1 MLEVLMLKVI
11 QTPVRFYPFIGG
23 VEKYVYYISKELV
36 KYDDCDV
43 KVICANE
50 PDTVDEE
57 VHDGI
62 SIKRLNYVGKLANTN
77 LTPALPNTL
86 LSEDF
91 DIIHTHVPT
100 PWSSDWSN
108 IVSRIKKK
116 PLVVTYHNDIIGD
129 GIANAVAKIYNS
141 TTLKLLL
148 NRADKII
155 ITQDDYINS
164 PHLTKY
170 KSKIVTIPNGV
181 DTDLFKPT
189 TGARKSN
196 QIFFLSVLD
205 RFHKYKGLDYL
216 LDALVE
222 VKKNIPD
229 VKLVVGGK
237 GELLDFYENKT
248 RELSLEDNVVF
259 KGFLTDDEVIRHYQ
273 ESELF
278 VLPSI
283 SSLQEGFGIVVL
295 EALACETPVISTTIV
310 GVSDDVIETD
320 SGIIIPPKDTE
331 KLEGAIMSILSDKN
345 MIEEM
350 GKRGRL
356 LVQEKY
362 EWKKISESIHDLYE
376 ELL

>member
-1 MLEVLMLKVI
+1 MKVI

-36 KYDDCDV
+36 KYENCDV

-50 PDTVDEE
+50 PENVSEE
-57 VHDGI
+57 VYNDI
-62 SIKRLNYVGKLANTN
+62 VIKRLGYTGKIANTN
-77 LTPALPNTL
+77 VTLSLPKVLYN
-86 LSEDF
+86 EDF

-108 IVSRIKKK
+108 IFSRIKNK
-116 PLVVTYHNDIIGD
+116 PLVVTYHNDIIGE
-129 GIANAVAKIYNS
+129 GIANTIANIYNS
-141 TTLKLLL
+141 TALKLLL
-148 NRADKII
+148 NRANKII
-155 ITQDDYINS
+155 ITQDDYIQS
-164 PHLTKY
+164 PHLQKY
-170 KSKIVTIPNGV
+170 KDKITTIPNGV
-181 DTDLFKPT
+181 DTSLFTPT
-189 TGARKSN
+189 TSAKKDN

-205 RFHKYKGLDYL
+205 KFHKYKGLDYL

-222 VKKNIPD
+222 VKKVISD

-237 GELLDFYENKT
+237 GSLLEFYKNKVKD
-248 RELSLEDNVVF
+248 LGLEDNVEF
-259 KGFLTDDEVIRHYQ
+259 KGFLTDEEVISMYQ

-295 EALACETPVISTTIV
+295 EALSCETPVISTTIV
-310 GVSDDVIETD
+310 GVSDDVINTD
-320 SGIIIPPKDTE
+320 SGIIVPPRDVD
-331 KLEGAIMSILSDKN
+331 KLTGAIIKILSDKKL
-345 MIEEM
+345 IAQM
-350 GKRGRL
+350 GKKGRQ

-362 EWKKISESIHDLYE
+362 EWKSIAKSIHELYE

>member
-1 MLEVLMLKVI
+1 MLKVI

-50 PDTVDEE
+50 PDSVDEE

-62 SIKRLNYVGKLANTN
+62 SIKRLKYVGKLANTN
-77 LTPALPNTL
+77 LTPALPRAL

-108 IVSRIKKK
+108 IVSRIRKK
-116 PLVVTYHNDIIGD
+116 PLVVTYHNDIIGE
-129 GIANAVAKIYNS
+129 GLANTVANIYNS

-148 NRADKII
+148 GRADRII

-164 PHLTKY
+164 PHLANY
-170 KSKIVTIPNGV
+170 KDKIVTIPNGV
-181 DTDLFKPT
+181 DTGLFKPT
-189 TGARKSN
+189 KDARKSN

-222 VKKNIPD
+222 VKKKIPD

-237 GELLDFYENKT
+237 GELLEFYENKT
-248 RELSLEDNVVF
+248 RELGLEDNVMF
-259 KGFLTDDEVIRHYQ
+259 EGFLTDEEVIRHYQ

-331 KLEGAIMSILSDKN
+331 KLEEAITSILSDKK
-345 MIEEM
+345 MIEAM

-362 EWKKISESIHDLYE
+362 EWKKISKSIHDLYE

>member
-1 MLEVLMLKVI
+1 MLKII

-23 VEKYVYYISKELV
+23 VEKYVYYISKELA
-36 KYDDCDV
+36 KYDDCEV

-50 PDTVDEE
+50 PDTIDHEIYN
-57 VHDGI
+57 GI
-62 SIKRLNYVGKLANTN
+62 NIKRLKYYGKVANTN
-77 LTPALPNTL
+77 VTLSLPKVLYN
-86 LSEDF
+86 EDF

-108 IVSRIKKK
+108 IISRIKNK
-116 PLVVTYHNDIIGD
+116 PLVVTYHNDIIGT
-129 GIANAVAKIYNS
+129 GVANYIAKFYNS

-148 NRADKII
+148 NKADKII

-164 PHLTKY
+164 PHLQNY
-170 KSKIVTIPNGV
+170 KEKVTTIPNGV
-181 DTDLFKPT
+181 DTNIFKPIDSP
-189 TGARKSN
+189 RKNN

-205 RFHKYKGLDYL
+205 KFHKYKGLDYL
-216 LDALVE
+216 LESLVE
-222 VKKNIPD
+222 VKKIIPD

-237 GELLDFYENKT
+237 GELLNFYKSKT
-248 RELSLEDNVVF
+248 EELGLKDNVEF
-259 KGFLTDDEVIRHYQ
+259 KGFLTDEEVIKCYQ

-310 GVSDDVIETD
+310 GVSDDVIDTE
-320 SGIIIPPKDTE
+320 SGIIIDPKNVEMLE
-331 KLEGAIMSILSDKN
+331 KAIIKILSDKELIKN
-345 MIEEM
+345 M
-350 GKRGRL
+350 GKKGRE
-356 LVQEKY
+356 LVKEKY
-362 EWKKISESIHDLYE
+362 EWKKISEDIHELYE

>member
-1 MLEVLMLKVI
+1 MLKII

-36 KYDDCDV
+36 KYDDCEV

-50 PDTVDEE
+50 PDTIEHE
-57 VHDGI
+57 VYNGI
-62 SIKRLNYVGKLANTN
+62 SIQRLGYMGKIANTN
-77 LTPALPNTL
+77 VTLSLPKKL
-86 LSEDF
+86 YDEDF

-108 IVSRIKKK
+108 IISRIKNK
-116 PLVVTYHNDIIGD
+116 PLVVTYHNDIIGN
-129 GIANAVAKIYNS
+129 GIANFIAKFYNS

-148 NRADKII
+148 NKADRII

-164 PHLTKY
+164 PHLQNY
-170 KSKIVTIPNGV
+170 KDKVVTIANGV
-181 DTDLFKPT
+181 DTDLFKPIQKP
-189 TGARKSN
+189 RENN

-216 LDALVE
+216 LESLVG
-222 VKKNIPD
+222 VKESIPD
-229 VKLVVGGK
+229 VKLIVGGK
-237 GELLDFYENKT
+237 GELLDFYKSKVD
-248 RELSLEDNVVF
+248 ELGLKDNIEF
-259 KGFLTDDEVIRHYQ
+259 KGFLSDEEVISYYQ

-295 EALACETPVISTTIV
+295 EALSCQTPVISTTIV
-310 GVSDDVIETD
+310 GVSDDVSERD
-320 SGIIIPPKDTE
+320 CGIIIEPKNT
-331 KLEGAIMSILSDKN
+331 KALEESIVKILSDKEL
-345 MIEEM
+345 IKEM
-350 GKRGRL
+350 GIRGRE
-356 LVQEKY
+356 LVKEKY
-362 EWKKISESIHDLYE
+362 EWKKISQSIHELYE

>member
-1 MLEVLMLKVI
+1 MKVI

-36 KYDDCDV
+36 KYNDCDV

-50 PDTVDEE
+50 PKSIEYE
-57 VHDGI
+57 VYNDI
-62 SIKRLNYVGKLANTN
+62 SIQRLGYIGKLANTN
-77 LTPALPNTL
+77 VTPSLPKVL
-86 LSEDF
+86 YCEDF

-108 IVSRIKKK
+108 IISRIKNK
-116 PLVVTYHNDIIGD
+116 PLVVTYHNDIIGT
-129 GIANAVAKIYNS
+129 GIANTIANIYNS

-148 NRADKII
+148 NKADKII

-164 PHLTKY
+164 PHLQNY
-170 KSKIVTIPNGV
+170 RDKITTIPNGV
-181 DTDLFKPT
+181 DTGIFKPSNH
-189 TGARKSN
+189 RNSN

-216 LDALVE
+216 LDALVNVKE
-222 VKKNIPD
+222 VIPD

-237 GELLDFYENKT
+237 GELLDFYKSKSA
-248 RELSLEDNVVF
+248 ELGIEDNVEF
-259 KGFLTDDEVIRHYQ
+259 KGFLTDEEVIKCYH

-278 VLPSI
+278 ILPSI

-295 EALACETPVISTTIV
+295 EALSCETPVISTTIV
-310 GVSDDVIETD
+310 GVSDDVTKTD
-320 SGIIIPPKDTE
+320 SGIIIPPKDTGM
-331 KLEGAIMSILSDKN
+331 LEESIIRILSDKN
-345 MIEEM
+345 LISMM
-350 GKRGRL
+350 GKNGRK
-356 LVQEKY
+356 LVKEKY
-362 EWKKISESIHDLYE
+362 EWKRISEDIHSLYE

>member
-36 KYDDCDV
+36 KYNDCDV

-50 PDTVDEE
+50 PDSVDEE

-62 SIKRLNYVGKLANTN
+62 SIKRLKYVGKLANTN
-77 LTPALPNTL
+77 LTPALPKAL
-86 LSEDF
+86 FSEDF

-108 IVSRIKKK
+108 IVSRIRKK
-116 PLVVTYHNDIIGD
+116 PLVVTYHNDIIGE
-129 GIANAVAKIYNS
+129 GLANTVANIYNS

-148 NRADKII
+148 GRADRII

-164 PHLTKY
+164 PHLTNY
-170 KSKIVTIPNGV
+170 KDKIVTIPNGV
-181 DTDLFKPT
+181 DTNLFKPIK
-189 TGARKSN
+189 GARKSN

-216 LDALVE
+216 LDALVK

-229 VKLVVGGK
+229 VKLIVGGK
-237 GELLDFYENKT
+237 GELLEFYENKT
-248 RELSLEDNVVF
+248 RELGLEDNVVF
-259 KGFLTDDEVIRHYQ
+259 KGFLTDEEVIMHYQ

-320 SGIIIPPKDTE
+320 SGIIIPPKDTR
-331 KLEGAIMSILSDKN
+331 KLEEAIMSILSDKK
-345 MIEEM
+345 MIREM